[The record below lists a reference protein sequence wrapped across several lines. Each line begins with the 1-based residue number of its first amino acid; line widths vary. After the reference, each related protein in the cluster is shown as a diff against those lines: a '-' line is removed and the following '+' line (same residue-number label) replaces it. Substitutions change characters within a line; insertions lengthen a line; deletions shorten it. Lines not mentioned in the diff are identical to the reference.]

1 MAAIIL
7 YILRERQTLYNKQN
21 VKYLH
26 LLNNIVNLQG
36 VHLFLCQRVALY
48 KAKDIVKRRIVM
60 LAHCENALL
69 NERKN
74 YLGAS
79 ASHQLR
85 KTVDAFIENKIT
97 KLTAGVPFAEYF
109 KSNKIYDEYYKR
121 HLIETIWRMRLLR
134 VAESK
139 ALAQIAKQ
147 NSLAARSCANYE
159 RKEIKRDELFFQNL
173 KVSGIS
179 REMVLATEPYLSTKM
194 LSRFFSYLLDHE
206 ELLGIVAYSYLVETV
221 NIKVEPKKSLAM
233 KVSSGEQNIRGQT
246 VYLHTDSQGDR
257 PGEVWQVVCHLIRSR
272 KDIKNL
278 YRYLD
283 EMQELL
289 AMYFRELYEDQVKN
303 KTRMAA

>member
-1 MAAIIL
+1 LWRDRRKIEKQRN
-7 YILRERQTLYNKQN
+7 RE
-21 VKYLH
+21 
-26 LLNNIVNLQG
+26 
-36 VHLFLCQRVALY
+36 
-48 KAKDIVKRRIVM
+48 
-60 LAHCENALL
+60 
-69 NERKN
+69 ER
-74 YLGAS
+74 
-79 ASHQLR
+79 
-85 KTVDAFIENKIT
+85 
-97 KLTAGVPFAEYF
+97 
-109 KSNKIYDEYYKR
+109 SNKIYDEYYKR